1 MCSCVVGVLRIGS
14 SRSRACV
21 DSGVEL
27 SEALIWYG
35 YFPSEHD
42 SVGRPHRTETE
53 HAACVRPPATA
64 RPFAASRCD
73 AAALGAAEEARP
85 RRGARGEVGARERAA
100 GDDDDGAGRH
110 RAGHA
115 LAERAEPEPSSSAAG
130 GDGSAAS

>member
-1 MCSCVVGVLRIGS
+1 MPLGPSENIDQLPSYLPNIYTSPVNTTVWGGLTALK
-14 SRSRACV
+14 RSTPRAC
-21 DSGVEL
+21 
-27 SEALIWYG
+27 
-35 YFPSEHD
+35 
-42 SVGRPHRTETE
+42 SVRSQGAPLRSSH
-53 HAACVRPPATA
+53 
-64 RPFAASRCD
+64 

>member
-1 MCSCVVGVLRIGS
+1 MDTSPVNTTVWGGLTALKRSTPRASSSQQGAPLRS
-14 SRSRACV
+14 S
-21 DSGVEL
+21 
-27 SEALIWYG
+27 
-35 YFPSEHD
+35 H
-42 SVGRPHRTETE
+42 
-53 HAACVRPPATA
+53 
-64 RPFAASRCD
+64 

-100 GDDDDGAGRH
+100 GADDDGAGRH

>member
-1 MCSCVVGVLRIGS
+1 MKVFVHKHK
-14 SRSRACV
+14 
-21 DSGVEL
+21 
-27 SEALIWYG
+27 

-53 HAACVRPPATA
+53 HAACVLGSQQGAPLR
-64 RPFAASRCD
+64 SSH

-100 GDDDDGAGRH
+100 GADDDGAGRH